1 MSSHDAQLKA
11 VPTLSDLIQGA
22 CGVDAIPQEAV
33 PAMLGEL
40 ERFKA
45 LLWVR
50 LTVRPDGNGAGSLD
64 EDRLLDVNEASA
76 KLGISADALYRNDY
90 PFKVMVGTRIRFSQ
104 HGIER
109 YIKQRVGR

>member
-1 MSSHDAQLKA
+1 MNVVPKLADLIADLDKVSLLPPEAI
-11 VPTLSDLIQGA
+11 PTL
-22 CGVDAIPQEAV
+22 
-33 PAMLGEL
+33 LGEL
-40 ERFKA
+40 ERLKA

-50 LTVRPDGNGAGSLD
+50 LTVRPDGNGAGLLD

-90 PFKVMVGTRIRFSQ
+90 PFKVPVGKRIRFSRL
-104 HGIER
+104 GIER

>member
-1 MSSHDAQLKA
+1 MSLNAI
-11 VPTLSDLIQGA
+11 PELSDLLA
-22 CGVDAIPQEAV
+22 DSSKAALVPPEAI
-33 PAMLGEL
+33 PAMLGDL
-40 ERFKA
+40 ERLKA

-90 PFKVMVGTRIRFSQ
+90 PFKVPVGKRIRFSRL
-104 HGIER
+104 GIER